1 MEANFYN
8 SRTITN
14 TNDDE
19 EEFNEDH
26 AREDQEFRSRVIEL
40 VDDRDPVEADIK
52 TEIVELEKKKEI
64 ISKTD
69 RKKTENDDDEVEEIS
84 DGEDDYLDLKQKII
98 DEK

>member
-1 MEANFYN
+1 MEAKFYN

-40 VDDRDPVEADIK
+40 VDDRDPVEADI
-52 TEIVELEKKKEI
+52 
-64 ISKTD
+64 
-69 RKKTENDDDEVEEIS
+69 
-84 DGEDDYLDLKQKII
+84 
-98 DEK
+98 

>member
-26 AREDQEFRSRVIEL
+26 VREDQEFRSRVIEL
-40 VDDRDPVEADIK
+40 VDDRDPVEADI
-52 TEIVELEKKKEI
+52 
-64 ISKTD
+64 
-69 RKKTENDDDEVEEIS
+69 
-84 DGEDDYLDLKQKII
+84 
-98 DEK
+98 